1 VEELKGSTSAIVKL
15 KNGEM
20 KEFNQR
26 KLKFLA
32 RAYTCNADDVDM
44 PSDLT

>member
-1 VEELKGSTSAIVKL
+1 VEELKGSTAAIVKL

-20 KEFNQR
+20 KEFSLR

-32 RAYTCNADDVDM
+32 RAYTCNVDDVDM
-44 PSDLT
+44 PSDVT